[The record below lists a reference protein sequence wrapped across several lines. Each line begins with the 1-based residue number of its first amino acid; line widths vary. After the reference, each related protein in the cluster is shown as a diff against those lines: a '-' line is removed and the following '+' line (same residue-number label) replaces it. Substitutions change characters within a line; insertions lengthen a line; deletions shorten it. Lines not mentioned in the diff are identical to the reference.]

1 MSIFNINDININ
13 NSDFTDKILKEPV
26 PDKNSIVIELDN
38 YTLNELF
45 EKLVLLY
52 KEIMLYF
59 YSDKDNIEDL
69 PYQNQIQKV
78 NLYFNSFG
86 ININFK
92 NVSLINL
99 SAYEKFI
106 TDIDE
111 KNINYKN
118 DNDCKIELIDMLDYK
133 YISNY
138 NLSDKRFRI
147 IRNNTAY
154 IIWFTYLIH

>member
-1 MSIFNINDININ
+1 MNNIL
-13 NSDFTDKILKEPV
+13 ILGG
-26 PDKNSIVIELDN
+26 SGFIG
-38 YTLNELF
+38 YS
-45 EKLVLLY
+45 LY
-52 KEIMLYF
+52 K
-59 YSDKDNIEDL
+59 DL
-69 PYQNQIQKV
+69 SPFFKTFGTY
-78 NLYFNSFG
+78 NS
-86 ININFK
+86 NINFK

-106 TDIDE
+106 TDIDK

-147 IRNNTAY
+147 IRDNTAY